1 VVQNLLDT
9 YAGLTLAQVKSTR
22 DEIRHT
28 IAALYRVPTAHDPAA
43 IHFACKQHRSWI
55 AEFIKN
61 SITSNVR
68 STLEAYKEDH
78 DGDGVVLFFC
88 FLQEY

>member
-1 VVQNLLDT
+1 MAQNLLDT

-22 DEIRHT
+22 DEILHT
-28 IAALYRVPTAHDPAA
+28 IAALDRVPTAHDPAA
-43 IHFACKQHRSWI
+43 VHFACKQHRSWI

-68 STLEAYKEDH
+68 LMLEAYKEDH